1 MFIEEVFART
11 AKRDRVKVGEFHLE
25 GDSVVLKKNPIN
37 MKEHFHNNFKSIG
50 TDVAIL
56 NRLGSLRME
65 HEVTEARISVE
76 LQGDTYWASLE
87 QYHGKG
93 SMKNNHDYGYEPQR
107 FLPINKWKNPK
118 QPTLF

>member
-25 GDSVVLKKNPIN
+25 GDAIILKKNPIN
-37 MKEHFHNNFKSIG
+37 MKEHLHINFKSIG

-65 HEVTEARISVE
+65 HEVTEARISIDI
-76 LQGDTYWASLE
+76 QGDTYWASLE

-93 SMKNNHDYGYEPQR
+93 SMKNNHDYGYEAQR
-107 FLPINKWKNPK
+107 FLPINKWKNSK
-118 QPTLF
+118 QPQLL